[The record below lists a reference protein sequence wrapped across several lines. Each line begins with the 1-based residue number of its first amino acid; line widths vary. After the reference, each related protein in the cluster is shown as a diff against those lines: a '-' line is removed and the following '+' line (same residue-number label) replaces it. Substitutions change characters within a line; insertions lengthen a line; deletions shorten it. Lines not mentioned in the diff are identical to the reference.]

1 MKIIVLDGAALAGK
15 DLTFDALAELG
26 EVKVYD
32 RTPPEQ
38 IVPRSQHAE
47 ALIINKVALN
57 RSSLEQLPD
66 LRYISVTATGV
77 NVVDLPAAR
86 DNDVVVTNVP
96 TYGTESVAQLTF
108 ALLLELCHRVAHH
121 SQTVRD
127 GRWSNCPDFCYWDF
141 PLVELAGKTL
151 GIVGFGRIG
160 QAVARLG
167 RAFGMEVLA
176 HDRRAVDDV
185 ALDIEPVDLDDLL
198 ARSDV
203 VSLHCPLNEQTQG
216 LISADRLAKI
226 KPSAYLINTSRGA
239 LIDETALADALNTG
253 RLAGAGLDVLS
264 TEPPEP
270 DNPLLGAKNCF
281 ITPHI
286 AWATRAARRRLLDTT
301 VENLR
306 AFLDG
311 EPQNVVS

>member
-239 LIDETALADALNTG
+239 LIDETALADTLNTG